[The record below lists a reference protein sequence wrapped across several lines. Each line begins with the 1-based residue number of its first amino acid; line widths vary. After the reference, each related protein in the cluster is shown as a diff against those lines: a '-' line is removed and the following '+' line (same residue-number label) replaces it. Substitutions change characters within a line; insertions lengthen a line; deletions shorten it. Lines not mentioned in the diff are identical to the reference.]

1 MTVQK
6 IVLKSLMFCVLA
18 LTLVGCGGGTSSATS
33 ATNTETA
40 NDVAEMLLEY
50 NEAKKAGPASLADL
64 DKTDASA
71 THPLGHAAVA
81 RQDFIVFWR
90 TVINPSNAEIVLA
103 YEKDAGAKG
112 GAVIMG
118 DGKVKAMT
126 ADEFSAAKK
135 ASTVKK

>member
-1 MTVQK
+1 MQK
-6 IVLKSLMFCVLA
+6 IVLKSLMFSVLA
-18 LTLVGCGGGTSSATS
+18 LTLIGCGGGTSSATS

-40 NDVAEMLLEY
+40 NDVAEMLREFS
-50 NEAKKAGPASLADL
+50 EGKKTAPASLADL

-90 TVINPSNAEIVLA
+90 TAINPANADTVLA
-103 YEKDAGAKG
+103 YEKEAPAKG

-118 DGKVKAMT
+118 DGNVKAMT
-126 ADEFSAAKK
+126 ADEFNAAKK
-135 ASTVKK
+135 AGAVKK